1 MKKTA
6 VSKTLALFL
15 SAALLFAGCGKT
27 GGEQESVGDMAGG
40 GDKTMGRYVEEE
52 IGRPEEMERN
62 GGIVRLADGTLQIFD
77 FNQGPFVSQDE
88 GKTWTK
94 KYDDWSGMV
103 GEGYFMNAA
112 AAKDGSLFLVYSTYD
127 AVSSVEGEV
136 ASQEDVSDAER
147 SEQPDTE
154 PTETEDTEVQVEESD
169 MFTIDCHYMFV
180 SPEGETREIM
190 LPFDMD
196 NYELITNCWYTPDGR
211 LLASQGGAIYEINQE
226 DGSLTVL
233 FETDGDADT
242 ACFSDTQMVAFT
254 NTKAYRF
261 DLVKGELMEQDE
273 ELDKFI
279 SGLTNNGEKGV
290 YWTSGNYSFL
300 VAMDKDNTLYLAC
313 QDGLYQCTAGESP
326 KQLLQG
332 TLCSMGDPSNGKYGM
347 LVEDGP
353 VFLVL
358 FSSGLSRFTYDE
370 TMPATPDKELK
381 VYSLKKDQTLQQAVS
396 AYQKAHQDVFVKY
409 EVGMSGENGLT
420 AEDAIK
426 ALNTEIMAGNGP
438 DVIMLDGL
446 PIESYLAKGMLA
458 DLSENLKAVEEKEE
472 FFDNIT
478 RVYEEDGKIYAIPTR
493 FRIPLLMGNEEFVS
507 NIQDLS
513 SLSAVME
520 EMREKNPEGSILSA
534 YTPEILLKMLAIA
547 SEPTWS
553 KEDGN
558 LQEETVKEFLTQ
570 AKKIYDNEISGISD
584 SEKEEFLNSV
594 RGSDDSSGTAEETA
608 LDISWSIL
616 NFLTKSQAQLAIGA
630 SQQVSLDFT
639 NVISVPRVK
648 PEVVYKPLSL
658 QAENVFQ
665 AESIVGVSAKA
676 AEPEMAREF
685 VEMLLSYNVM
695 SMQQEPYPVNAAS
708 FDSFFDTDMEGDGAF
723 GSMGISKDDGSVA
736 TLDLYWPNEEEQK
749 GLEQM
754 VRSLKTPYLPGSPIE
769 QAILEAGVSVLEG
782 NMSVDEGVAQIKQKI
797 QLYLSE

>member
-27 GGEQESVGDMAGG
+27 GGEQESVVDMAGG

-127 AVSSVEGEV
+127 AVSSEEGEE
-136 ASQEDVSDAER
+136 ASQEEVSDAER

>member
-6 VSKTLALFL
+6 VNKTLALFL

-27 GGEQESVGDMAGG
+27 GGEQESVGDMAGD

-127 AVSSVEGEV
+127 AVSSEEGEE
-136 ASQEDVSDAER
+136 ASQEEVSDAER

-261 DLVKGELMEQDE
+261 DLVKGELLEQDE

-458 DLSENLKAVEEKEE
+458 DLSENLKAAEEKEE

-708 FDSFFDTDMEGDGAF
+708 FDSLFDTDMEGDGAF
-723 GSMGISKDDGSVA
+723 GSMGIGKDDGSVA

-769 QAILEAGVSVLEG
+769 QAVLEAGVSVLEG

>member
-6 VSKTLALFL
+6 VSKTLALIL

-127 AVSSVEGEV
+127 AVSSEEGEE
-136 ASQEDVSDAER
+136 ASQEEVSDAER

-154 PTETEDTEVQVEESD
+154 PAETEDTEVQVEESD

-261 DLVKGELMEQDE
+261 DLVKGELLEQDE

-458 DLSENLKAVEEKEE
+458 DLSENLKAAEEKEE

-584 SEKEEFLNSV
+584 LEKEEFLNSV

-676 AEPEMAREF
+676 AESEMAREF

-708 FDSFFDTDMEGDGAF
+708 FDSLFDTDMEGDGAF

-769 QAILEAGVSVLEG
+769 QAVLEAGVSVLEG

>member
-127 AVSSVEGEV
+127 AVSSEEGEE
-136 ASQEDVSDAER
+136 ASQEEVSDAER

-458 DLSENLKAVEEKEE
+458 DLSENLKAAEEKEE

-584 SEKEEFLNSV
+584 LEKEEFLNSV

-676 AEPEMAREF
+676 AESEMAREF

-708 FDSFFDTDMEGDGAF
+708 FDSLFDTDMEGDGAF

-769 QAILEAGVSVLEG
+769 QAVLEAGVSVLEG

>member
-127 AVSSVEGEV
+127 AVSSEEGEE
-136 ASQEDVSDAER
+136 ASQEEVSDAER

-169 MFTIDCHYMFV
+169 LFTIDCHYMFV

-458 DLSENLKAVEEKEE
+458 DLSENLKAAEEKEE

-584 SEKEEFLNSV
+584 LEKEEFLNSV

-708 FDSFFDTDMEGDGAF
+708 FDSLFDTDMEGDGAF

-769 QAILEAGVSVLEG
+769 QAVLEAGVSVLEG

>member
-77 FNQGPFVSQDE
+77 FNRGPFVSQDE

-127 AVSSVEGEV
+127 AVSSEEGEE
-136 ASQEDVSDAER
+136 ASQEEVSDAER

-708 FDSFFDTDMEGDGAF
+708 FDSLFDTDMEGDGAF

-769 QAILEAGVSVLEG
+769 QAVLEAGVSVLEG

>member
-27 GGEQESVGDMAGG
+27 GGEQESVGDMAGD

-127 AVSSVEGEV
+127 AVSSEEGEE
-136 ASQEDVSDAER
+136 ASQEEVSDAER

-154 PTETEDTEVQVEESD
+154 PAETEDTEVQVEESD

-261 DLVKGELMEQDE
+261 DLVKGELLEQDE

-458 DLSENLKAVEEKEE
+458 DLSENLKAAEEKEE

-584 SEKEEFLNSV
+584 LEKEEFLNSV

-616 NFLTKSQAQLAIGA
+616 NFLTKSQAQLAIGS

-676 AEPEMAREF
+676 AESEMAREF

-708 FDSFFDTDMEGDGAF
+708 FDSLFDTDMEGDGAF

-769 QAILEAGVSVLEG
+769 QAVLEAGVSVLEG

>member
-127 AVSSVEGEV
+127 AVSSEEGEE
-136 ASQEDVSDAER
+136 ASQEEVSDAER

-196 NYELITNCWYTPDGR
+196 NYELITNCWYTPYGR

-261 DLVKGELMEQDE
+261 DLVKGELLEQDE

-708 FDSFFDTDMEGDGAF
+708 FDSLFDTDMEGDGAF

-769 QAILEAGVSVLEG
+769 QAVLEAGVSVLEG

>member
-27 GGEQESVGDMAGG
+27 GGEQESVGDMAGD

-127 AVSSVEGEV
+127 AVSSEEGEE
-136 ASQEDVSDAER
+136 ASQEEVSDAER

>member
-27 GGEQESVGDMAGG
+27 GGEQESVGDMAGD

-127 AVSSVEGEV
+127 AVFSEEGEEG
-136 ASQEDVSDAER
+136 SQEEESDAER

-154 PTETEDTEVQVEESD
+154 PPETEDTEVQVEESD

-261 DLVKGELMEQDE
+261 DLVKGELLEQDE

-279 SGLTNNGEKGV
+279 SSLTNNGEKGV

-300 VAMDKDNTLYLAC
+300 VAMDKENTLYLAC

-478 RVYEEDGKIYAIPTR
+478 RVYEQDGKIYAIPTR

-520 EMREKNPEGSILSA
+520 EMRKKNPEGSILSA

-570 AKKIYDNEISGISD
+570 AKKIYDNEMSGISD

-616 NFLTKSQAQLAIGA
+616 NFLTKSQAQLAIGS

-708 FDSFFDTDMEGDGAF
+708 FDSLFDTDMEGDGAF
-723 GSMGISKDDGSVA
+723 GSMGISKDDGSVT

-769 QAILEAGVSVLEG
+769 QAVLEAGVSVLEG

>member
-127 AVSSVEGEV
+127 AVSSEEGEE
-136 ASQEDVSDAER
+136 ASQEEVSDAER

-695 SMQQEPYPVNAAS
+695 SMQQEPYQVNAAS

>member
-127 AVSSVEGEV
+127 AVSSEEGEE
-136 ASQEDVSDAER
+136 ASQEEVSDAER

-458 DLSENLKAVEEKEE
+458 DLSENLKAAEEKEE

-708 FDSFFDTDMEGDGAF
+708 FDSLFDTDMEGDGAF

-769 QAILEAGVSVLEG
+769 QAVLEAGVSVLEG

>member
-6 VSKTLALFL
+6 VNKTLALFL

-127 AVSSVEGEV
+127 AVSSEEGEE
-136 ASQEDVSDAER
+136 ASQEEVSDAER

-261 DLVKGELMEQDE
+261 DLVKGELLEQDE

-708 FDSFFDTDMEGDGAF
+708 FDSLFDTDMEGDGAF

-769 QAILEAGVSVLEG
+769 QAVLEAGVSVLEG

>member
-127 AVSSVEGEV
+127 AVSSEEGEE
-136 ASQEDVSDAER
+136 ASQEEVSDAER

-520 EMREKNPEGSILSA
+520 EMGEKNPEGSILSA

-708 FDSFFDTDMEGDGAF
+708 FDSLFDTDMEGDGAF

-769 QAILEAGVSVLEG
+769 QAVLEAGVSVLEG

>member
-6 VSKTLALFL
+6 VNKTLALFL

-27 GGEQESVGDMAGG
+27 GGEQESVGDMAGD

-127 AVSSVEGEV
+127 AVSSEEGEE
-136 ASQEDVSDAER
+136 ASQEEVSDAER

-169 MFTIDCHYMFV
+169 MFTIDCHYMFF

-261 DLVKGELMEQDE
+261 DLVKGELLEQDE

-458 DLSENLKAVEEKEE
+458 DLSENLKAAEEKEE

-708 FDSFFDTDMEGDGAF
+708 FDSLFDTDMEGDGAF

-769 QAILEAGVSVLEG
+769 QAVLEAGVSVLEG

>member
-27 GGEQESVGDMAGG
+27 GGEQESVGDMAGD

-127 AVSSVEGEV
+127 AVFSEEGEEG
-136 ASQEDVSDAER
+136 SQEEESDAER

-154 PTETEDTEVQVEESD
+154 PPETEDTEVQVEESD

-261 DLVKGELMEQDE
+261 DLVKGELLEQDE

-279 SGLTNNGEKGV
+279 SSLTNNGEKGV

-300 VAMDKDNTLYLAC
+300 VAMDKENTLYLAC

-458 DLSENLKAVEEKEE
+458 DLSENLKAAEEKEE

-478 RVYEEDGKIYAIPTR
+478 RVYEQDGKIYAIPTR

-520 EMREKNPEGSILSA
+520 EMRKKNPEGSILSA

-570 AKKIYDNEISGISD
+570 AKKIYDNEMSGISD

-616 NFLTKSQAQLAIGA
+616 NFLTKSQAQLAIGS

-708 FDSFFDTDMEGDGAF
+708 FDSLFDTDMEGDGAF
-723 GSMGISKDDGSVA
+723 GSMGISKDDGSVT

-754 VRSLKTPYLPGSPIE
+754 VRSLKTPYRPGSPIE
-769 QAILEAGVSVLEG
+769 QAVLEAGVSVLEG

>member
-127 AVSSVEGEV
+127 AVSSEEGEE
-136 ASQEDVSDAER
+136 ASQEEVSDAER

-458 DLSENLKAVEEKEE
+458 DLSENLKAAEEKEE

-584 SEKEEFLNSV
+584 LEKEEFLNSV

-676 AEPEMAREF
+676 AESEMAREF

-708 FDSFFDTDMEGDGAF
+708 FDSLFDTDMEGDGAF
-723 GSMGISKDDGSVA
+723 GSMGISKDDGSVV

-769 QAILEAGVSVLEG
+769 QAVLEAGVSVLEG

>member
-127 AVSSVEGEV
+127 AVSSEEGEE
-136 ASQEDVSDAER
+136 ASQEEVSDAER

-154 PTETEDTEVQVEESD
+154 PAETEDTEVQVEESD

-226 DGSLTVL
+226 DGSPTVL

-261 DLVKGELMEQDE
+261 DLVKGELLEQDE

-313 QDGLYQCTAGESP
+313 QDGLYQCMAGESP

-458 DLSENLKAVEEKEE
+458 DLSENLKAAEEKEE

-570 AKKIYDNEISGISD
+570 AKKIYADEISGISD

-708 FDSFFDTDMEGDGAF
+708 FDSLFDTDMEGDGAF

-769 QAILEAGVSVLEG
+769 QAVLEAGVSVLEG

>member
-27 GGEQESVGDMAGG
+27 GGEQESVGDMAGD

-127 AVSSVEGEV
+127 AVFSEEGEEG
-136 ASQEDVSDAER
+136 SQEEESDAER

-154 PTETEDTEVQVEESD
+154 PPETEDTEVQVEESD

-300 VAMDKDNTLYLAC
+300 VAMDKENTLYLAC

-458 DLSENLKAVEEKEE
+458 DLSENLKAAEEKEE

-478 RVYEEDGKIYAIPTR
+478 RVYEQDGKIYAIPTR

-520 EMREKNPEGSILSA
+520 EMRKKNPEGSILSA

-616 NFLTKSQAQLAIGA
+616 NFLTKSQAQLAIGS

-708 FDSFFDTDMEGDGAF
+708 FDSLFDTDMEGDGAF
-723 GSMGISKDDGSVA
+723 GSMGISKDDGSVT

-769 QAILEAGVSVLEG
+769 QAVLEAGVSVLEG

>member
-127 AVSSVEGEV
+127 AVSSEEGEE
-136 ASQEDVSDAER
+136 ASQEEVSDAER

-648 PEVVYKPLSL
+648 PEVVYKTLSL

-708 FDSFFDTDMEGDGAF
+708 FDSLFDTDMEGDGAF

-769 QAILEAGVSVLEG
+769 QAVLEAGVSVLEG

>member
-6 VSKTLALFL
+6 VNKTLALFL

-127 AVSSVEGEV
+127 AVSSEEGEE
-136 ASQEDVSDAER
+136 ASQEEVSDAER

-458 DLSENLKAVEEKEE
+458 DLSENLKAAEEKEE

>member
-27 GGEQESVGDMAGG
+27 GGEQESVGDMAGD

-77 FNQGPFVSQDE
+77 FNQSPFVSQDE

-127 AVSSVEGEV
+127 AVFSEEGEEG
-136 ASQEDVSDAER
+136 SQEEESDAER

-154 PTETEDTEVQVEESD
+154 PPETEDTEVQVEESD

-261 DLVKGELMEQDE
+261 DLVKGELLEQDE

-279 SGLTNNGEKGV
+279 SSLTNNGEKGV

-300 VAMDKDNTLYLAC
+300 VAMDKENTLYLAC

-458 DLSENLKAVEEKEE
+458 DLSENLKAAEEKEE

-478 RVYEEDGKIYAIPTR
+478 RVYEQDGKIYAIPTR

-520 EMREKNPEGSILSA
+520 EMRKKNPEGSILSA

-570 AKKIYDNEISGISD
+570 AKKIYDNEMSGISD

-616 NFLTKSQAQLAIGA
+616 NFLTKSQAQLAIGS

-708 FDSFFDTDMEGDGAF
+708 FDSLFDTDMEGDGAF
-723 GSMGISKDDGSVA
+723 GSMGISKDDGSVT

-769 QAILEAGVSVLEG
+769 QAVLEAGVSVLEG

>member
-6 VSKTLALFL
+6 VNKTLALFL

-27 GGEQESVGDMAGG
+27 GGEQESVGDMAEG

-127 AVSSVEGEV
+127 AVSSEEGEE
-136 ASQEDVSDAER
+136 ASQEEVSDAER

-261 DLVKGELMEQDE
+261 DLVKGELLEQDE

-458 DLSENLKAVEEKEE
+458 DLSENLKAAEEKEE

-594 RGSDDSSGTAEETA
+594 RGSDYSSGTAEETA

-708 FDSFFDTDMEGDGAF
+708 FDSLFDTDMEGDGAF

-769 QAILEAGVSVLEG
+769 QAVLEAGVSVLEG

>member
-127 AVSSVEGEV
+127 AVSSEEGEE
-136 ASQEDVSDAER
+136 ASQEEVSDAER

-154 PTETEDTEVQVEESD
+154 PAETEDTEVQVEESD

-261 DLVKGELMEQDE
+261 DLVKGELLEQDE

-313 QDGLYQCTAGESP
+313 QDGLYQCMAGESP

-458 DLSENLKAVEEKEE
+458 DLSENLKAAEEKEE

-708 FDSFFDTDMEGDGAF
+708 FDSLFDTDMEGDGAF

-769 QAILEAGVSVLEG
+769 QAVLEAGVSVLEG

>member
-127 AVSSVEGEV
+127 AVSSEEGEE
-136 ASQEDVSDAER
+136 ASQEEVSDAER

-478 RVYEEDGKIYAIPTR
+478 RVYEEVGKIYAIPTR

-708 FDSFFDTDMEGDGAF
+708 FDSLFDTDMEGDGAF

-769 QAILEAGVSVLEG
+769 QAVLEAGVSVLEG

>member
-1 MKKTA
+1 M
-6 VSKTLALFL
+6 
-15 SAALLFAGCGKT
+15 
-27 GGEQESVGDMAGG
+27 GDMAGG

-127 AVSSVEGEV
+127 AVSSEEGEE
-136 ASQEDVSDAER
+136 ASQEEVSDAER

-261 DLVKGELMEQDE
+261 DLVKGELLEQDE

>member
-127 AVSSVEGEV
+127 AVSSEEGEE
-136 ASQEDVSDAER
+136 ASQEEVSDAER

-154 PTETEDTEVQVEESD
+154 PAETEDTEVQVEESD

-261 DLVKGELMEQDE
+261 DLVKGELLEQDE

-313 QDGLYQCTAGESP
+313 QDGLYQCMAGESP

-458 DLSENLKAVEEKEE
+458 DLSENLKAAEEKEE

-520 EMREKNPEGSILSA
+520 EMRKKNPEGSILSA

-708 FDSFFDTDMEGDGAF
+708 FDSLFDTDMEGDGAF

-769 QAILEAGVSVLEG
+769 QAVLEAGVSVLEG

>member
-127 AVSSVEGEV
+127 AVSSEEGEE
-136 ASQEDVSDAER
+136 ASQEEVSDAER

-332 TLCSMGDPSNGKYGM
+332 TICSMGDPSNGKYGM

-708 FDSFFDTDMEGDGAF
+708 FDSLFDTDMEGDGAF

-769 QAILEAGVSVLEG
+769 QAVLEAGVSVLEG

>member
-27 GGEQESVGDMAGG
+27 GGEQESVGDMAGD

-127 AVSSVEGEV
+127 AVSSEEGEE
-136 ASQEDVSDAER
+136 ASQEEVSDAER

-708 FDSFFDTDMEGDGAF
+708 FDSLFDTDMEGDGAF

-769 QAILEAGVSVLEG
+769 QAVLEAGVSVLEG

>member
-15 SAALLFAGCGKT
+15 SAALLFAGCGKM

-127 AVSSVEGEV
+127 AVSSEEGEE
-136 ASQEDVSDAER
+136 ASQEEVSDAER

-708 FDSFFDTDMEGDGAF
+708 FDSLFDTDMEGDGAF

-769 QAILEAGVSVLEG
+769 QAVLEAGVSVLEG

>member
-127 AVSSVEGEV
+127 AVSSEEGEEE
-136 ASQEDVSDAER
+136 SQEEVSDAER

-446 PIESYLAKGMLA
+446 PIESYLAKGILA

>member
-127 AVSSVEGEV
+127 AVSSEEGEE
-136 ASQEDVSDAER
+136 ASQEEVSDAER

-261 DLVKGELMEQDE
+261 DLVKGELLEQDE

-458 DLSENLKAVEEKEE
+458 DLSENLKAAEEKEE

-584 SEKEEFLNSV
+584 LEKEEFLNSV

>member
-6 VSKTLALFL
+6 VNKTLALFL

-27 GGEQESVGDMAGG
+27 GGEQESVGDMAGD

-127 AVSSVEGEV
+127 AVSSEEGEE
-136 ASQEDVSDAER
+136 ASQEEVSDAER

>member
-112 AAKDGSLFLVYSTYD
+112 AKDGSLFLVYSTYD
-127 AVSSVEGEV
+127 AVSSEEGEE
-136 ASQEDVSDAER
+136 ASQEEVSDAER

-458 DLSENLKAVEEKEE
+458 DLSENLKAAEEKEE

-676 AEPEMAREF
+676 AESEMAREF

-708 FDSFFDTDMEGDGAF
+708 FDSLFDTDMEGDGAF

-769 QAILEAGVSVLEG
+769 QAVLEAGISVLEG

>member
-6 VSKTLALFL
+6 VNKTLALFL

-27 GGEQESVGDMAGG
+27 GGEQESVGDMAGD

-127 AVSSVEGEV
+127 AVSSEEGEE
-136 ASQEDVSDAER
+136 ASQEEVSDAER

-261 DLVKGELMEQDE
+261 DLVKGELLEQDE

-458 DLSENLKAVEEKEE
+458 DLSENLKAAEEKEE

-708 FDSFFDTDMEGDGAF
+708 FDSLFDTDMEGDGAF

-769 QAILEAGVSVLEG
+769 QAVLEAGVSVLEG

>member
-127 AVSSVEGEV
+127 AVSSEEGEE
-136 ASQEDVSDAER
+136 ASQEEVSDAER

-154 PTETEDTEVQVEESD
+154 PAETEDTEVQVEESD

-261 DLVKGELMEQDE
+261 DLVKGELLEQDE

-458 DLSENLKAVEEKEE
+458 DLSENLKAAEEKEE

-584 SEKEEFLNSV
+584 LEKEEFLNSV

-676 AEPEMAREF
+676 AESEMAREF

-708 FDSFFDTDMEGDGAF
+708 FDSLFDTDMEGDGAF
-723 GSMGISKDDGSVA
+723 GSMGISKDAGSVA

-769 QAILEAGVSVLEG
+769 QAVLEAGVSVLEG

>member
-1 MKKTA
+1 
-6 VSKTLALFL
+6 
-15 SAALLFAGCGKT
+15 
-27 GGEQESVGDMAGG
+27 
-40 GDKTMGRYVEEE
+40 
-52 IGRPEEMERN
+52 
-62 GGIVRLADGTLQIFD
+62 
-77 FNQGPFVSQDE
+77 
-88 GKTWTK
+88 
-94 KYDDWSGMV
+94 
-103 GEGYFMNAA
+103 
-112 AAKDGSLFLVYSTYD
+112 
-127 AVSSVEGEV
+127 
-136 ASQEDVSDAER
+136 
-147 SEQPDTE
+147 
-154 PTETEDTEVQVEESD
+154 
-169 MFTIDCHYMFV
+169 
-180 SPEGETREIM
+180 
-190 LPFDMD
+190 
-196 NYELITNCWYTPDGR
+196 
-211 LLASQGGAIYEINQE
+211 
-226 DGSLTVL
+226 
-233 FETDGDADT
+233 
-242 ACFSDTQMVAFT
+242 
-254 NTKAYRF
+254 
-261 DLVKGELMEQDE
+261 
-273 ELDKFI
+273 
-279 SGLTNNGEKGV
+279 
-290 YWTSGNYSFL
+290 
-300 VAMDKDNTLYLAC
+300 
-313 QDGLYQCTAGESP
+313 
-326 KQLLQG
+326 
-332 TLCSMGDPSNGKYGM
+332 
-347 LVEDGP
+347 
-353 VFLVL
+353 
-358 FSSGLSRFTYDE
+358 
-370 TMPATPDKELK
+370 
-381 VYSLKKDQTLQQAVS
+381 
-396 AYQKAHQDVFVKY
+396 
-409 EVGMSGENGLT
+409 MSGENGLT

-708 FDSFFDTDMEGDGAF
+708 FDSLFDTDMEGDGAF

-769 QAILEAGVSVLEG
+769 QAVLEAGVSVLEG

>member
-6 VSKTLALFL
+6 VNKTLALFL

-27 GGEQESVGDMAGG
+27 GGEQESVGDMAGD

-127 AVSSVEGEV
+127 AVSSEEGEE
-136 ASQEDVSDAER
+136 ASQEEVSDAER

-261 DLVKGELMEQDE
+261 DLVKGELLEQDE

-708 FDSFFDTDMEGDGAF
+708 FDSLFDTDMEGDGAF